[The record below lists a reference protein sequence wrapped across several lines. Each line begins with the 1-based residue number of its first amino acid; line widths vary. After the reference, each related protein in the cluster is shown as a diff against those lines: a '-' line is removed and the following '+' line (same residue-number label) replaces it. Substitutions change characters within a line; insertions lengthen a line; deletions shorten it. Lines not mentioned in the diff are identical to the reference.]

1 MKEPVS
7 LVKRSPAQAPCMPK
21 VSSNHHSSRGF
32 TLIEL
37 LVVIAII
44 AILAGMLLPALSRA
58 KDKSKRITCMNN
70 LKQLG
75 LGCHLYAEDDTKGSF
90 TGMKSYADDNLGW
103 LYPTYVNNTRSF
115 TCPSTKNFVRPDVW
129 DFDPFTN
136 TKQLRDLKD
145 FAGGS
150 SGTITNGHSY
160 ETFAYMG
167 LPDASGQLVRK
178 TQSSVNTYARKLD
191 VPKLGLEHGTIAGP
205 SRNALMYDGDD
216 LDPTKPGS
224 YNNYP
229 DKYDHHGATGANAN
243 FCDGHAE
250 WIPVKK
256 YLFVYEISQD
266 EGRSSQ

>member
-1 MKEPVS
+1 
-7 LVKRSPAQAPCMPK
+7 MPK
-21 VSSNHHSSRGF
+21 PKPKSSSRPGF

-75 LGCHLYAEDDTKGSF
+75 LGCHMYAEDDRGGSF
-90 TGMKSYADDNLGW
+90 TAMKNYADDNLAW
-103 LYPTYVNNTRSF
+103 LYPTYVSNTRSF

-136 TKQLRDLKD
+136 TRQLHDLKD

-150 SGTITNGHSY
+150 SGTVTNGHSY
-160 ETFAYMG
+160 ETFAFMG
-167 LPDASGQLVRK
+167 PPDAVTLQRVRK
-178 TQSSVNTYARKLD
+178 TQSSVNTYARKTS
-191 VPKLGLEHGTIAGP
+191 VPNLGLDKGMIAGP
-205 SRNALMYDGDD
+205 SRNTLMYDGDD

-224 YNNYP
+224 INDFP

-256 YLFVYEISQD
+256 YLFVYEMSQD
-266 EGRSSQ
+266 EGRATPQ

>member
-1 MKEPVS
+1 
-7 LVKRSPAQAPCMPK
+7 MPK
-21 VSSNHHSSRGF
+21 VSSKSRRNRAF

-44 AILAGMLLPALSRA
+44 AILAGMLIPALSRA

-75 LGCHLYAEDDTKGSF
+75 LGCFLFSEDDAAGSF
-90 TGMKSYADDNLGW
+90 TGMKSYIYDNLNW
-103 LYPTYVNNTRSF
+103 LYPTYVSNTRSF

-136 TKQLRDLKD
+136 TRQLRDLKD

-150 SGTITNGHSY
+150 SGTVTNGHSY
-160 ETFAYMG
+160 ETFAFMG
-167 LPDASGQLVRK
+167 QPDASGNRVRK
-178 TQSSVNTYARKLD
+178 TQSTVNTYARKTD
-191 VPKLGLEHGTIAGP
+191 IPKLGLERGMIAGP
-205 SRNALMYDGDD
+205 SRNAIMYDGDD
-216 LDPTKPGS
+216 FDPTKPGS
-224 YNNYP
+224 INDYP

-250 WIPVKK
+250 WIPTKK
-256 YLFVYEISQD
+256 FLFVYELSQD
-266 EGRSSQ
+266 EGRSNP

>member
-1 MKEPVS
+1 
-7 LVKRSPAQAPCMPK
+7 MPK
-21 VSSNHHSSRGF
+21 VFPKRRSQSGF

-44 AILAGMLLPALSRA
+44 AILAGMLIPALARA
-58 KDKSKRITCMNN
+58 KEKTKRITCMNN
-70 LKQLG
+70 LRQLG
-75 LGCHLYAEDDTKGSF
+75 LGCHLFSEDDPQGSF
-90 TGMKSYADDNLGW
+90 TGMKSYIDDNLGW
-103 LYPTYVNNTRSF
+103 LYPTYVSNTRSF

-136 TKQLRDLKD
+136 TRQLRDLKD

-150 SGTITNGHSY
+150 SGTVTNGHSF

-167 LPDASGQLVRK
+167 LPDANGQRVRK
-178 TQSSVNTYARKLD
+178 TQSSVDTYARKND
-191 VPKLGLEHGTIAGP
+191 VPKLGLVKGMVAGP
-205 SRNALMYDGDD
+205 SQNALMYDGDD
-216 LDPTKPGS
+216 FDPIKPGS
-224 YNNYP
+224 FNDYP

-256 YLFVYEISQD
+256 YLFVYELSQD
-266 EGRSSQ
+266 AGRSDQSM